1 MTTLTMSELNAL
13 GFDVEKSVE
22 DNGNI
27 TQTRKKGVITIQTTW
42 SNNTFLTLK
51 QVVKIECDSET
62 KNVSKNQLIFLD
74 QIFNN

>member
-42 SNNTFLTLK
+42 SNNTFKTLK
-51 QVVKIECDSET
+51 QVVKIECDSEA